1 MKHKASMGS
10 EDIVLIIL
18 TCLTGKV
25 SQMSIIGTF
34 LTWLAY
40 ISYKSEKNKAA
51 GVAFPIL
58 HTVIFG
64 KMKQTSKYYL
74 RYTYNMDLSFN
85 YNV

>member
-10 EDIVLIIL
+10 GDIVLIIL

-34 LTWLAY
+34 LTWLDY
-40 ISYKSEKNKAA
+40 ISYKNEKKNKAA

-58 HTVIFG
+58 HTVILG
-64 KMKQTSKYYL
+64 KMKQTSKY
-74 RYTYNMDLSFN
+74 
-85 YNV
+85 